1 MVFSTYVSRM
11 EAANMKLNA
20 YIKAGA
26 RAILAFSKSVSN
38 ILNPYPI
45 TMSRKEFRKVLAGT
59 GLEKYEITE
68 RLFPKKKKRGSMRR
82 ARIERKWG
90 KFNDPPLPDGVY
102 IDEWNVPEETKQVSY
117 DTSIGY
123 RRGYRRTTNQIFD
136 DFDPPM
142 IAPIDVTDDQFDGD
156 SVLIIPGPFEGGKLN
171 VRKG

>member
-1 MVFSTYVSRM
+1 MIFSTYVSRM

-20 YIKAGA
+20 YIKAGT
-26 RAILAFSKSVSN
+26 RAILAFSESLSN
-38 ILNPYPI
+38 ILNPYYPI
-45 TMSRKEFRKVLAGT
+45 VMSRKEFRKVLSGT

-82 ARIERKWG
+82 ARMERKWG

-102 IDEWNVPEETKQVSY
+102 IDEWVTPEKTKQVSY
-117 DTSIGY
+117 DASIGY

-136 DFDPPM
+136 DFYPPM

-156 SVLIIPGPFEGGKLN
+156 PVLIIPGPFEGEKEQ
-171 VRKG
+171 

>member
-1 MVFSTYVSRM
+1 MIFSEYIGRM
-11 EAANMKLNA
+11 EAANMQLNA
-20 YIKAGA
+20 YIKAGT
-26 RAILAFSKSVSN
+26 LAVLALSRSVSN
-38 ILNPYPI
+38 LLPPYPI
-45 TMSRKEFRKVLAGT
+45 TMSRKEFRKILART

-102 IDEWNVPEETKQVSY
+102 IDEWTAPEETKQVSY

-136 DFDPPM
+136 DFDPPD
-142 IAPIDVTDDQFDGD
+142 ISPV
-156 SVLIIPGPFEGGKLN
+156 
-171 VRKG
+171 

>member
-1 MVFSTYVSRM
+1 MLFSEYMSRM

-20 YIKAGA
+20 YIKTAA
-26 RAILAFSKSVSN
+26 RAVLALSRSFSD
-38 ILNPYPI
+38 LLPPYSI
-45 TMSRKEFRKVLAGT
+45 TMSRKNFRKVLAGT

-102 IDEWNVPEETKQVSY
+102 IDEWTAPEETKQVSY

-136 DFDPPM
+136 DFDSPEIPPVS
-142 IAPIDVTDDQFDGD
+142 APW
-156 SVLIIPGPFEGGKLN
+156 PGPFEGEEN
-171 VRKG
+171 HDS

>member
-1 MVFSTYVSRM
+1 MIFSTYVSRM

-20 YIKAGA
+20 YIKAGT
-26 RAILAFSKSVSN
+26 RAILAFSESVSN
-38 ILNPYPI
+38 ILNPYYPI
-45 TMSRKEFRKVLAGT
+45 VMSRKEFRKILKGT

-102 IDEWNVPEETKQVSY
+102 IDEWTAPEETKQVSY
-117 DTSIGY
+117 DTSIW
-123 RRGYRRTTNQIFD
+123 YRRTNNQIFD

-142 IAPIDVTDDQFDGD
+142 IPPISREEFMQKASFSAPW
-156 SVLIIPGPFEGGKLN
+156 PGPFEGEEEFTC
-171 VRKG
+171 